1 MTCHPR
7 NSLNLYQLTDRPYAL
22 LCVVCFAEVISMLS
36 FAAWPLF
43 LVKLQPLWGL
53 SNFSVGW
60 VSGAYFIGYVFAT
73 PVLVGL
79 TDRYDAKYIYI
90 FSTLIAAVGA
100 FGFALTAQGFW
111 SAGFCW
117 GLVGAGLAGT
127 YMPGLQI
134 LNARLDDDHR
144 LRLLPYYTSA
154 FGIGTGLSFFVM
166 GWLYSYA
173 DWTSAFIYAGLGS
186 LSTGLLVSAV
196 IRPQPLKNESDA
208 PRRHPLD
215 FRPAFRNAAAMRYI
229 LSYGAHNFELFAFRG
244 WLFAYLIF
252 AAGYYGVQL
261 SAEWLSGLIS
271 VMAFIG
277 MVASVYGAKLCLS
290 HGRAKM
296 ISRFGLAS
304 FIMAVLFS
312 LSGHISFAFV
322 LLCAAAY
329 NITIMLDS
337 ASLTAGTVSKASPQ
351 DRGATLAVHTMIGF
365 CGSAAG
371 APATGLVLD
380 LSGGQTTLMAWSAAL
395 VCMGLGSA
403 LVWMILRHNKFS

>member
-1 MTCHPR
+1 
-7 NSLNLYQLTDRPYAL
+7 
-22 LCVVCFAEVISMLS
+22 MLS

-60 VSGAYFIGYVFAT
+60 ISGSYFIGYVLAT

-90 FSTLIAAVGA
+90 LSTLIAAVGA
-100 FGFALTAQGFW
+100 FGFALAAQGFW
-111 SAGFCW
+111 SAVLFW

-166 GWLYSYA
+166 GWLYTYA
-173 DWTSAFIYAGLGS
+173 DRTSAFIYAGIGS
-186 LSTGLLVSAV
+186 LLTGLLISAV
-196 IRPQPLKNESDA
+196 IRPQPATKENVAL
-208 PRRHPLD
+208 RRHPLD
-215 FRPAFRNAAAMRYI
+215 FRPAFRNTAAMRYI

-252 AAGYYGVQL
+252 AAGYYKVQL
-261 SAEWLSGLIS
+261 SEEWLSGLIS
-271 VMAFIG
+271 LMAFIG
-277 MVASVYGAKLCLS
+277 MAGSVYGAKLCLS
-290 HGRAKM
+290 HGRARV

-304 FIMAVLFS
+304 FIIAVLFS
-312 LSGHISFAFV
+312 LSGHVSFSFV
-322 LLCAAAY
+322 LLFAAVY
-329 NITIMLDS
+329 NIIIMIDS
-337 ASLTAGTVSKASPQ
+337 ASLTAGTVSHAHAQ
-351 DRGATLAVHTMIGF
+351 DRGATLAVHSMIGF

-380 LSGGQTTLMAWSAAL
+380 LSGGQTSLIAWSVTF

-403 LVWMILRHNKFS
+403 LVWLILRHKNLS

>member
-1 MTCHPR
+1 MNRHPHFF
-7 NSLNLYQLTDRPYAL
+7 LTLYHLTDRPYAL
-22 LCVVCFAEVISMLS
+22 LSVVCLAEVVSMLS

-60 VSGAYFIGYVFAT
+60 ISGAYFIGYVLAT

-90 FSTLIAAVGA
+90 FSTLLAAAGA

-111 SAGFCW
+111 SAAFCW

-134 LNARLDDDHR
+134 LNARLDDENR

-154 FGIGTGLSFFVM
+154 FGIGTGLSFFIM
-166 GWLYSYA
+166 GWLYSYVN
-173 DWTSAFIYAGLGS
+173 WTYAFIYAGIGS
-186 LSTGLLVSAV
+186 LLTGLLVSAV
-196 IRPQPLKNESDA
+196 IRPQSVKSENNA

-215 FRPAFRNAAAMRYI
+215 FRPAFRNAPAMRYI

-252 AAGYYGVQL
+252 AASYYGVQL

-271 VMAFIG
+271 AMAFIG

-290 HGRAKM
+290 HGRAKI
-296 ISRFGLAS
+296 ISRFGLVS
-304 FIMAVLFS
+304 FIMAAIFS
-312 LSGHISFAFV
+312 LSGHVSFAFV

-337 ASLTAGTVSKASPQ
+337 ASLTAGTVSKARPQ

-371 APATGLVLD
+371 APVTGLVLD
-380 LSGGQTTLMAWSAAL
+380 LSGGQTSLMAWSATL
-395 VCMGLGSA
+395 VCMGVGSS
-403 LVWMILRHNKFS
+403 LVWLIMRRNELS